1 MLHRNQW
8 NFASLTGRYP
18 AVFGPVNSHWDDEA
32 RAFLAARARDPRLS
46 IPDFADSL
54 IADYQ
59 RNSKEL
65 YNIKKEGG
73 KFLRKR
79 WDLSDLLDRSSLKK
93 WIQNTLN
100 NRKARQETLGIAHD
114 APAGNELGGADD
126 HHSDLPEKRQRVG
139 RPAAITPAAT
149 ENDPWQLGRLRCL
162 CIHNIAAFAVHEL
175 AVCPVRRNMEQLIP
189 SSLVDSVSTLTAAE
203 LRSAQENT
211 ATARKEYFASQL
223 VKPQEGE
230 LLVDFLAHIK
240 RTNEGERL

>member
-1 MLHRNQW
+1 MAYEQFNVREVKIEQEVYTT
-8 NFASLTGRYP
+8 SLTGRYP
-18 AVFGPVNSHWDDEA
+18 AVFGPVNSHWDGEA
-32 RAFLAARARDPRLS
+32 RAYLAARARDPRLS
-46 IPDFADSL
+46 IPNFADSL

-114 APAGNELGGADD
+114 APAG
-126 HHSDLPEKRQRVG
+126 KRQRVG

-149 ENDPWQLGRLRCL
+149 ENDPWQLGRLRYL